1 MTKKHRTGNLYLRG
15 NIYWLKYMLEGRL
28 IRQSLETADATTAEA
43 KRKAIMAP
51 FMAAGRVDALAVIKG
66 RLADAQTTAVN
77 LAEDAHPPL
86 AVADAWDKYTKANN
100 RPDSGEHTLRDYEGY
115 FDAFAVW
122 IKKTHPGTTM
132 LRDVTSSITGEYT
145 THLTAGRE
153 LSGNSFNKHVRFL
166 ELLFRVL
173 KEDAQLTMNP
183 WEGIQRKRAIME
195 SRRELTI
202 DELKNVCDAAT
213 GEMRMLFAIGIYTGL
228 RLGDAA
234 TLRWGE
240 VDLRRGQ
247 IRRIPSKVARRNPR
261 PVIIP
266 VHSVLGGILN
276 EIPPGKRGQYV
287 LPETAVMYLRDTS
300 VLSKRIHDLFEA
312 CQVKTHRPGTGKTRI
327 IDDKGKA
334 KIIDSGK
341 RAIVEVGFHSLRHTF
356 VSMCREANAPLS
368 VVESIVGHSNP
379 AMTRHYTHT
388 SELAAASAVNSLPSV
403 MGDKAALALPA
414 HPINIRDQVKSLADK
429 LTGKNWKTVRS
440 ELLALAAANT
450 GRDQG
455 TYRSR

>member
-1 MTKKHRTGNLYLRG
+1 MVDGEMLY
-15 NIYWLKYMLEGRL
+15 
-28 IRQSLETADATTAEA
+28 QSLQTTDKNEAEK
-43 KRKAIMAP
+43 KRVEIMRP
-51 FMAAGRVDALAVIKG
+51 FMAADRVSALAIVKG
-66 RLADAQTTAVN
+66 KLEDAQEQVKAADETAN
-77 LAEDAHPPL
+77 PPL
-86 AVADAWDKYTKANN
+86 ALSDAWGKYAKANN

-115 FDAFAVW
+115 FDAFATW
-122 IKKTHPGTTM
+122 IKKTHPNKTT
-132 LRDVTSSITGEYT
+132 LRDITSAIAGEYT
-145 THLTAGRE
+145 THLTAGRG

-173 KEDAQLTMNP
+173 KEDAKLTMNP

-202 DELKNVCDAAT
+202 DELKTVCDVAT

-240 VDLRRGQ
+240 VDLRRGR

-266 VHSVLGGILN
+266 VHPALGGILN

-287 LPETAVMYLRDTS
+287 LPETAAMYLRDTS
-300 VLSKRIHDLFEA
+300 ALSKRIHNLFET
-312 CQVKTHRPGTGKTRI
+312 CQVKTHRPGTGKART

-368 VVESIVGHSNP
+368 VVEAIVGHSNP
-379 AMTRHYTHT
+379 AMTRHYTHIG
-388 SELAAASAVNSLPSV
+388 EAAAQSAIGCLPSIT
-403 MGDKAALALPA
+403 GKIKSLTALPA
-414 HPINIRDQVKSLADK
+414 PVARMIEADK
-429 LTGKNWKTVRS
+429 VR
-440 ELLALAAANT
+440 ALAEGMNAKTWRKVKKEMLEITSETMN
-450 GRDQG
+450 
-455 TYRSR
+455 

>member
-1 MTKKHRTGNLYLRG
+1 MKHRTGHLYQRG
-15 NIYWLKYMLEGRL
+15 KVFWLQYRIEGRFVQ
-28 IRQSLETADATTAEA
+28 QSLDTTDPDEAEE
-43 KRKAIMAP
+43 KRKKIMRPFQAADLVSAHAIVESQLRSAEKK
-51 FMAAGRVDALAVIKG
+51 AETENELA
-66 RLADAQTTAVN
+66 N
-77 LAEDAHPPL
+77 PPL
-86 AVADAWDKYTKANN
+86 ALPDAWRKYTKANN

-122 IKKTHPGTTM
+122 ITKTHPGKTM
-132 LRDVTSSITGEYT
+132 LRDVTSAITSQYT
-145 THLTAGRE
+145 THLTAGRG

-173 KEDAQLTMNP
+173 KEDAKLTMNP

-195 SRRELTI
+195 SRRELTT
-202 DELKNVCDAAT
+202 DELKTVCAAAT
-213 GEMRMLFAIGIYTGL
+213 GEMRLLFAIGIYTGL
-228 RLGDAA
+228 RLGDCA

-240 VDLRRGQ
+240 VDLRRRL
-247 IRRIPSKVARRNPR
+247 IRRIPGKVARRNPR

-266 VHSVLGGILN
+266 IHPVLSTMLN
-276 EIPPGKRGQYV
+276 EILPGKRGQYV
-287 LPETAVMYLRDTS
+287 LPETAALYLRDTS
-300 VLSKRIHDLFEA
+300 VMSKQIHDLFEA
-312 CQVKTHRPGTGKTRI
+312 CLVKTHRPGTGKIRTK
-327 IDDKGKA
+327 DDKGKV

-403 MGDKAALALPA
+403 MGDTVARALPA
-414 HPINIRDQVKSLADK
+414 HQDDIRKQVRALADK
-429 LTGKNWKTVRS
+429 MNGKLTAKTWEIVRN
-440 ELLALAAANT
+440 ELLAIGA
-450 GRDQG
+450 G
-455 TYRSR
+455 